1 MLILLVIT
9 GCSSLPFQKVTPPD
23 PPLRLLVTQIR
34 MDAPLTSPTDLHS
47 FDEKPSAEDK
57 PILLEQLIE
66 EVETRAQKLFTEQL
80 AQQPGFIVTPF
91 DETRRMHADIDPS
104 YKWLN
109 KMQRSSLGT
118 KADVDIVLSGRI
130 VDFGK
135 VQWRYWATGLILS
148 ITAETLLVGV
158 VTGFNPS
165 IMGIAVASELVTDL
179 PLWWG
184 GAYIAGWALRPVRVK
199 VNALQ
204 ITGCKQTI
212 WKEQELIVLIPGKSL
227 KKYPAEDRK
236 RKEIQLRVN
245 LDKALMEIAK
255 TAGRKLRL
263 KPCK

>member
-1 MLILLVIT
+1 
-9 GCSSLPFQKVTPPD
+9 
-23 PPLRLLVTQIR
+23 
-34 MDAPLTSPTDLHS
+34 
-47 FDEKPSAEDK
+47 
-57 PILLEQLIE
+57 
-66 EVETRAQKLFTEQL
+66 
-80 AQQPGFIVTPF
+80 
-91 DETRRMHADIDPS
+91 
-104 YKWLN
+104 
-109 KMQRSSLGT
+109 
-118 KADVDIVLSGRI
+118 
-130 VDFGK
+130 
-135 VQWRYWATGLILS
+135 
-148 ITAETLLVGV
+148 
-158 VTGFNPS
+158 
-165 IMGIAVASELVTDL
+165 MGIAVASELVTDL